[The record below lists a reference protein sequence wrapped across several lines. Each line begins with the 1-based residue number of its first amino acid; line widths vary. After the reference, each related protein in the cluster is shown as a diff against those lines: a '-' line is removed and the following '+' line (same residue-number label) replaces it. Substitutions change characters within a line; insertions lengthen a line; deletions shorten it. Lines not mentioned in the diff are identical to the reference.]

1 MKPLKHFAR
10 SQAHETMH
18 APSSNTHVTQ
28 DNQTL
33 FTATEGRLQ
42 DSNLFLDVR
51 ADTHLNE
58 DQSKTTQTSCSRLCI
73 SAHTVPGLTSVLW
86 CPNHRHLFKHTSLR
100 NSPWSLWDLFEE
112 SFTLLSA
119 IHLSSIVECQ
129 TLNRFIGHWKTFPVP
144 SGLINIKRT
153 MGICTV
159 DISVIKTPCTWLKTC
174 YISVLHHK
182 LLNDQ

>member
-1 MKPLKHFAR
+1 MKPLKHFG
-10 SQAHETMH
+10 AHKQMKPCMH
-18 APSSNTHVTQ
+18 YPQTHTLHKITKHR
-28 DNQTL
+28 DKLLWRQT
-33 FTATEGRLQ
+33 
-42 DSNLFLDVR
+42 DSNLLLDVR

-58 DQSKTTQTSCSRLCI
+58 DQSKATQTSCSRLWLVRCI

-86 CPNHRHLFKHTSLR
+86 CPNRRHMFKHTSLR
-100 NSPWSLWDLFEE
+100 NSPWSLWEDLFEE
-112 SFTLLSA
+112 SFTLFSA

-129 TLNRFIGHWKTFPVP
+129 TLNRFIGHWKTFPIP

-174 YISVLHHK
+174 YI
-182 LLNDQ
+182 